1 MNFFPIHCRLNS
13 KLENK
18 HIDDSWKQVSSD
30 NVWVGR
36 YYQWRVYSVPEAI
49 ACHRETH
56 DPTMYNVPNAP
67 LNVHIELYMQGEKK
81 TRFVENFSRIALTPH
96 KFDHGEERTVLFFG
110 KSQEVVQ
117 EAQNAGATLAGGVE
131 LIKDVQNG
139 NLLLSDYQY
148 ILAHPNILAE
158 LVALRGL
165 MKKKFP
171 NPKGG
176 TLGTEVEE
184 MVQRY
189 LNGIQ
194 YRAVKDE
201 YQQDFG
207 LVEACIGTLN
217 MDPKHLEENL
227 IYLLRDIDKVRPR
240 RDGRFITR
248 VLLKSPPS
256 GEQLKINPFT
266 YISENY
272 VKTGK
277 TQETEEVED
286 ADDDSAETK
295 EKQEAAN

>member
-1 MNFFPIHCRLNS
+1 
-13 KLENK
+13 
-18 HIDDSWKQVSSD
+18 
-30 NVWVGR
+30 
-36 YYQWRVYSVPEAI
+36 
-49 ACHRETH
+49 
-56 DPTMYNVPNAP
+56 MYNVPNAR
-67 LNVHIELYMQGEKK
+67 LNAHIELHMQAEKK
-81 TRFVENFSRIALTPH
+81 TRFVDNFSRISLTPH

-117 EAQNAGATLAGGVE
+117 EAQNAGATLAGGTE

-139 NLLLSDYQY
+139 NLVLADYQY
-148 ILAHPNILAE
+148 ILAHPNILAD

-171 NPKGG
+171 APKNG
-176 TLGTEVEE
+176 TLGTDVEE
-184 MVQRY
+184 MVLRY

-207 LVEACIGTLN
+207 LIEACIGTLD
-217 MDPKHLEENL
+217 MDTKHLEENL
-227 IYLLRDIDKVRPR
+227 IYLLRDIDQARPR

-256 GEQLKINPFT
+256 GEQLKINPFL

-277 TQETEEVED
+277 VQEIEEEED
-286 ADDDSAETK
+286 VDDDSAGAK
-295 EKQEAAN
+295 EKQEAKN